1 MSLATKALLAAAA
14 LVQLT
19 GAIDLNDPL
28 DGCPPAARAIAD
40 SQSVFNSTGETPF
53 KLQQNQANDWYLSLT
68 FRDERKSNVIYGVE
82 QTRQTLGVIVS
93 VPGDFPRSDAG
104 KQTNLC
110 IYRLQQQNGTANE
123 QASCSGLLSEE
134 CIKALNNVPAA
145 KDGSCPVPDIGGAC
159 GDATISGSTLKPL
172 NFNNTLCA
180 TNATIPDSNAVPD
193 GYENY
198 ITFASGELNETDSS
212 KKSYTLY
219 DEHILRPAPILITG
233 QVGGQSNSSSSSTQS
248 KLFCLAPSKVIKGSR
263 NAVVG
268 AGGATAATMLSTAKP
283 VLLVSVLS
291 SMMLAAL

>member
-1 MSLATKALLAAAA
+1 MSLARRTLLAAAA

-19 GAIDLNDPL
+19 SAIDLNDPL

-40 SQSVFNSTGETPF
+40 NKSVFNSTGETAF
-53 KLQQNQANDWYLSLT
+53 KLQENQSDDWYLSLT
-68 FRDERKSNVIYGVE
+68 FRDERKGNVIYGVE
-82 QTRQTLGVIVS
+82 PTRQTLSVIVS

-110 IYRLQQQNGTANE
+110 VYRLQQQNGTANE
-123 QASCSGLLSEE
+123 QASCSGLISDE

-145 KDGSCPVPDIGGAC
+145 KDGSCPVPDIGAVC
-159 GDATISGSTLKPL
+159 GDATISGSTLKPIH
-172 NFNNTLCA
+172 FNNTLCA
-180 TNATIPDSNAVPD
+180 TNATIPDSDGVPD

-198 ITFASGELNETDSS
+198 ITFASGDLNETDNS

-219 DEHILRPAPILITG
+219 DERILRPAPILITAKF
-233 QVGGQSNSSSSSTQS
+233 GGLANSTTNSTQS
-248 KLFCLAPSKVIKGSR
+248 KLFCLAPSKVVKGSR

-268 AGGATAATMLSTAKP
+268 AGGATAAALLSAAKP

-291 SMMLAAL
+291 SIMLAAL